1 VSPHATDAKEEGTV
15 MSPDDPKD
23 VLARYVH
30 AVWTQAD
37 PEAARHYL
45 APRFR
50 RHVSALAPPLDLEQQ
65 IRRLHDLRAALPDAE
80 LHVDAVVA
88 DGDVVAFRSTMRG
101 THRGPLSGIAAT
113 GRTVTV
119 RLVDMIRIEDGLFAE
134 QWGGPDMLDLVTQL
148 GATITAPK

>member
-1 VSPHATDAKEEGTV
+1 

-37 PEAARHYL
+37 PEAARHY
-45 APRFR
+45 RF
-50 RHVSALAPPLDLEQQ
+50 VSALAPPLDLEQQ

-88 DGDVVAFRSTMRG
+88 DGDFVAFRSTMREPTAVPVG
-101 THRGPLSGIAAT
+101 HRRHEAPGHGAARRHDPHRRRAVRRAVGRSRHARSGHSA
-113 GRTVTV
+113 RV
-119 RLVDMIRIEDGLFAE
+119 
-134 QWGGPDMLDLVTQL
+134 
-148 GATITAPK
+148 TITPPE